1 MNLVIFKYCLPVL
14 LGYILFMGVSG
25 RLNPFK
31 KPSAMAERPAWMLG
45 VWTALSVILV
55 LGIGLHMAYGMTL
68 EGARTLFKPSAL
80 LLGGLLLPGFIG
92 YFLYRRAV
100 ENELDQNSRLA
111 MADNIETTL
120 NDDLVIELDN
130 DMVDEIFSG
139 EEFSDEDIDATIDA
153 TVLETA
159 GEQLDFQETAKIE
172 AAAMANPELQYSM
185 PTAPV
190 VEPGIA
196 GSEQLLEVRA
206 ALEEE
211 RALREETEKHL
222 MITRKAMSRLEAES
236 RDFESS
242 KADAVIELE
251 EALEERVKLTSAAET
266 RATRE
271 EERRLTSDN
280 KIVELKQNLVKAK
293 QELRLSTT
301 ARAKALGTAN
311 KSVAF
316 ARQAIQHRQRLE
328 DEVSRL
334 ESQLTQV
341 QGNLKTTREAL
352 LNRQSTIASLIKALE
367 TEKLRSKTNMTK
379 VAKQMVLKDRQLRAR
394 KTREGIARSV
404 EDKLTSRLVKKVAKA
419 RPLASDS

>member
-1 MNLVIFKYCLPVL
+1 
-14 LGYILFMGVSG
+14 
-25 RLNPFK
+25 
-31 KPSAMAERPAWMLG
+31 
-45 VWTALSVILV
+45 
-55 LGIGLHMAYGMTL
+55 
-68 EGARTLFKPSAL
+68 
-80 LLGGLLLPGFIG
+80 
-92 YFLYRRAV
+92 
-100 ENELDQNSRLA
+100 